1 MFTQKVKYALKALGY
16 LAKYHQKGPI
26 LMSEIAREKQI
37 PLRFLENIFLELKKN
52 DYLVSYRGRSGGYAL
67 ATTPEKITIAPIIRI
82 INGPIA
88 MLPCASKNFYQ
99 KCEDCDESICGL
111 NKIVIES
118 RDALLSVLEHRTL
131 IDLIDQDYSEIE

>member
-16 LAKYHQKGPI
+16 LAKYHEKGPI

-52 DYLVSYRGRSGGYAL
+52 DYLTSYRGRAGGYTL
-67 ATTPEKITIAPIIRI
+67 AQSPEKITIAPIIRI

-88 MLPCASKNFYQ
+88 MLPCASINFYQ

-118 RDALLSVLEHRTL
+118 RDALLSVLEHKTL
-131 IDLIDQDYSEIE
+131 LDLIDQDIL

>member
-16 LAKYHQKGPI
+16 LAKYHHRGPI

-37 PLRFLENIFLELKKN
+37 PLRFLENIFLELKKHE
-52 DYLVSYRGRSGGYAL
+52 YLISYRGRSGGYTL
-67 ATTPEKITIAPIIRI
+67 AKHPSEVTIAPIVRI

-88 MLPCASKNFYQ
+88 MLPCASINFYQ

-111 NKIVIES
+111 NRIVIES
-118 RDALLSVLEHRTL
+118 RNALLQVLDNRTL
-131 IDLIDQDYSEIE
+131 LDLIDQD